1 MRVGPYVYT
10 IDSISKD
17 ALLENGC
24 KVVAERKDLCGQ
36 TVWTLSTRGRT
47 INLMEEPYRGKC
59 LLSNVCT
66 LVFNP
71 KKKAGER

>member
-1 MRVGPYVYT
+1 MQVGPYVYT

-47 INLMEEPYRGKC
+47 IN
-59 LLSNVCT
+59 
-66 LVFNP
+66 
-71 KKKAGER
+71 